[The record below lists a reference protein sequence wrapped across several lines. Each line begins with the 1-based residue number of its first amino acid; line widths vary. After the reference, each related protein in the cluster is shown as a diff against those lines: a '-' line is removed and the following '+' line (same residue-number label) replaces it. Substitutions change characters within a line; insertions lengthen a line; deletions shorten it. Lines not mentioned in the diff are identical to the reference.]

1 MSIVIINESTKYTGL
16 GRYATDLADATS
28 AKLFSLNLDSSIDSS
43 KYSGEVISNKSFL
56 KIGNGW
62 YMNHRFPSIF
72 LTSIKKQI
80 QNQITQ
86 DTIIHYSSQMIPHII
101 LDNRYIYTIHDIFG
115 LDSKFNGDLQH
126 SKLLEKNLKR
136 IASSEAIITVSQYV
150 NSQIQNIGINS
161 RIEVI
166 YPPVSRTFKL
176 LDNRISLRKSL
187 GLPENRRLVLSV
199 SSQDPR
205 KNLKTVA
212 ETMKL
217 LGDEYSLVRVGKPIG
232 DCYSFRNIDD
242 EKMNMI
248 YNACD
253 VLLFPS
259 LDEGFGYPLAEAM
272 TVGLPVVASDIP
284 VFHEIAENSAVLV
297 DPNPEKLARGIK
309 DAAANSDSFRDRG
322 IQIAKRYSFDRFKER
337 INDFYKNIGN

>member
-1 MSIVIINESTKYTGL
+1 MSFAIINESTRYTGL
-16 GRYATDLADATS
+16 GRYAADLANATNG
-28 AKLFSLNLDSSIDSS
+28 KLFSLHLDSSIDTSE
-43 KYSGEVISNKSFL
+43 YPGEVVSHKSL
-56 KIGNGW
+56 IKIGNGW

-72 LTSIKKQI
+72 LTSRKKQI

-86 DTIIHYSSQMIPHII
+86 DKIIHYSSQGIPN
-101 LDNRYIYTIHDIFG
+101 LNLKNRYVFTIHDLFG
-115 LDSKFNGDLQH
+115 LDSKFNKDSGLR
-126 SKLLEKNLKR
+126 KLLEINLKY
-136 IASSEAIITVSQYV
+136 IASAERIITVSQYV
-150 NSQIQNIGINS
+150 KSQLQNIGING
-161 RIEVI
+161 RIEAI
-166 YPPVSRTFKL
+166 YPPVSRSFKL
-176 LDNRISLRKSL
+176 LDSRISVRKSL

-205 KNLKTVA
+205 KNLKTVT

-232 DCYSFRNIDD
+232 NCYSFSNVDD
-242 EKMNMI
+242 EKLNMI

-272 TVGLPVVASDIP
+272 TVGLPIVASDIP

-297 DPNPEKLARGIK
+297 EPDPKRLARGIK
-309 DAAANSDSFRDRG
+309 DAANNSDIFHARG
-322 IQIAKRYSFDRFKER
+322 IQTAKRYSFDRFKEKINEFYRR
-337 INDFYKNIGN
+337 ITV

>member
-28 AKLFSLNLDSSIDSS
+28 AKLFSLNLDSSIDPS

-72 LTSIKKQI
+72 LARARKKI
-80 QNQITQ
+80 ENQITQ
-86 DTIIHYSSQMIPHII
+86 DTIIHYSSQGIPY
-101 LDNRYIYTIHDIFG
+101 LNLKNRYVFTIHDLFG
-115 LDSKFNGDLQH
+115 LDSKFNKDSRLR
-126 SKLLEKNLKR
+126 KLLEINLKY
-136 IASSEAIITVSQYV
+136 IASAETIITVSQYV
-150 NSQIQNIGINS
+150 KSQLQTTGING
-161 RIEVI
+161 RIEAI
-166 YPPVSRTFKL
+166 YPPVSRSFKL
-176 LDNRISLRKSL
+176 LDNRISVRKSL

-217 LGDEYSLVRVGKPIG
+217 LGGEYDLVRVGKPIG
-232 DCYSFRNIDD
+232 NCYSFSNVDD
-242 EKMNMI
+242 EKLNMI

-284 VFHEIAENSAVLV
+284 VFHEIAENAAVLV
-297 DPNPEKLARGIK
+297 EPDPDKLARGIR
-309 DAAANSDSFRDRG
+309 DAVDNSGIFRDRG
-322 IQIAKRYSFDRFKER
+322 IEAAKRYSFDRFRDET
-337 INDFYKNIGN
+337 NSFYKSM

>member
-1 MSIVIINESTKYTGL
+1 MSFAIINESTKYTGL
-16 GRYATDLADATS
+16 GRYAADLANATNG
-28 AKLFSLNLDSSIDSS
+28 KLFSLHLDSSIDTS
-43 KYSGEVISNKSFL
+43 KYPGEVVSHKSLL

-72 LTSIKKQI
+72 LTSVKKQI
-80 QNQITQ
+80 QNQITP

-115 LDSKFNGDLQH
+115 LDSKFNGDSRH
-126 SKLLEKNLKR
+126 GKLLEMNLKR
-136 IASSEAIITVSQYV
+136 IASGEAIITVSQYV
-150 NSQIQNIGINS
+150 KSQLQGIGINGK
-161 RIEVI
+161 IEAI
-166 YPPVSRTFKL
+166 YPPVSSSFKL

-205 KNLKTVA
+205 KNLKAVA

-217 LGDEYSLVRVGKPIG
+217 LGDEYILVRVGKPIG
-232 DCYSFRNIDD
+232 DCYSFSNIDD

-297 DPNPEKLARGIK
+297 EPDPEKLARGIN
-309 DAAANSDSFRDRG
+309 DAAANSDIFRDRG

-337 INDFYKNIGN
+337 INDFYKQIMV